1 MKIDIFNNKKPILIA
16 EISCNHCG
24 NKKRLIDHIIKAKKS
39 GADLVKIQTYE
50 PEDLTIKSN
59 KKNFQITTG
68 LWKGSNLWN
77 IYEKAQT
84 PFSWHKDIFKISRKI
99 KIPVFSTPF
108 SLRAVKFLDQFNLPL
123 YKISSFEITDYQLIS
138 EIAKRKKP
146 IIIST
151 GMSSIKEIK
160 RAISIIKRYHQKIII
175 LYCVSGYPTKIE
187 DSNIRTINI
196 LKKTF
201 KNYEIGLSDHTN
213 DINSSLAAIAN
224 GAKFIEKH
232 FITSKKINSLDSKFS
247 IDVKQFRKLRERGDQ
262 IFYSL
267 GKEEM
272 TLKNIEKN
280 SIKFRR
286 SIFAKKDIKKGELFS
301 EKNLKNLRP
310 VVGITSDKF
319 FQIIGKK
326 SKRNIKKDS
335 PIKKNYL

>member
-59 KKNFQITTG
+59 KKNFQITAG

-272 TLKNIEKN
+272 ILKNIEKN

>member
-1 MKIDIFNNKKPILIA
+1 MKINLLNRNKPILIA

-24 NKKRLIDHIIKAKKS
+24 KKDKLLNHIVKAKKA

-50 PEDLTIKSN
+50 PQDLTIKSN
-59 KKNFQITTG
+59 QKKFKIEGGIWNG
-68 LWKGSNLWN
+68 RNLWD
-77 IYEKAQT
+77 IYTKAQT
-84 PFSWHKDIFKISRKI
+84 PFKWHSDVFKLAKKI

-108 SLRAVKFLDQFNLPL
+108 SLRAVKFLDKFNLPL

-160 RAISIIKRYHQKIII
+160 RAIAIIKKYHQKIII
-175 LYCVSGYPTKIE
+175 LYCVSGYPTRIE
-187 DSNIRTINI
+187 DSNIKTINI

-232 FITSKKINSLDSKFS
+232 FITSKKINSLDAKFS
-247 IDVKQFRKLRERGDQ
+247 IDVKQFGELRERGDQ
-262 IFYSL
+262 IFFSL
-267 GKEEM
+267 GKEKM
-272 TLKNIEKN
+272 RLKNSEKK

-286 SIFAKKDIKKGELFS
+286 SIFAKKDIKKGEYLS
-301 EKNLKNLRP
+301 EKNMKNLRP
-310 VVGITSDKF
+310 VVGITSNNYYK
-319 FQIIGKK
+319 IIGKK
-326 SKRNIKKDS
+326 SKRSIKKDS
-335 PIKKNYL
+335 PIKHNYF